1 MRRVLKWIGIVLGG
15 LVGLIL
21 VAAAVAVAVTSVRLN
36 RTYDVSVSA
45 VAIRDD
51 GEALA
56 RGEHLVK
63 ALAGCEG
70 CHGAD
75 LGGMVLLEDP
85 AIMTLYGPN
94 LTMGEGG
101 AAATFSDED
110 WVRVLRHGLR
120 ADGTPLLLMP
130 SQNFRWLT
138 DVDLGAIVTYI
149 RSLPPVDNETPPSRL
164 GPMGY
169 VLALTEPAFLPA
181 ALFDHDEVLE
191 TDVEP
196 GVTVEYGG
204 YLVAI
209 GTCRDCHGE
218 NLNGRPL
225 PPMLDEPPARNLTPA
240 GNLAN
245 WTEEDFI
252 RTMRTGVTP
261 DGYGLQE
268 PMAGVLTALKQQT
281 DEELAAIYLYLQSLP
296 PKEFG
301 K

>member
-1 MRRVLKWIGIVLGG
+1 MRRVLKWIGIILAG

-21 VAAAVAVAVTSVRLN
+21 VAAMVMVVVGSARMN
-36 RTYDVSVSA
+36 RTYNVNVSSV
-45 VAIRDD
+45 VIPDD
-51 GEALA
+51 AAALA

-94 LTMGEGG
+94 LTTGEGG

-110 WVRVLRHGLR
+110 WARVLRHGVD
-120 ADGTPLLLMP
+120 ADGKPLLLMP
-130 SQNFRWLT
+130 SQNYRWLT
-138 DVDLGAIVTYI
+138 DEDLGAIVAYI
-149 RSLPPVDNETPPSRL
+149 RSVPPVAYEVPAPRL

-181 ALFDHDEVLE
+181 ALFDHNEVLE
-191 TDVEP
+191 TDVDP
-196 GVTVEYGG
+196 GVSVEYGG

-240 GNLAN
+240 GNLAG
-245 WTEEDFI
+245 WSEEDFI
-252 RTMRTGVTP
+252 RTIRTGVTP

-268 PMAGVLTALKQQT
+268 PMAGALTALEQQT
-281 DEELAAIYLYLQSLP
+281 DEELAAIFMYLQSLP

-301 K
+301 E

>member
-1 MRRVLKWIGIVLGG
+1 MRRILKWISIVLAG

-21 VAAAVAVAVTSVRLN
+21 VAAMVMVVVGSARMN
-36 RTYDVSVSA
+36 RTYNVNVSA
-45 VAIRDD
+45 VVIPDD
-51 GEALA
+51 EAALA

-94 LTMGEGG
+94 LTTGEGG

-110 WVRVLRHGLR
+110 WARVLRHGVD
-120 ADGTPLLLMP
+120 ADGKPLLLMP
-130 SQNFRWLT
+130 SQNYRWLT
-138 DVDLGAIVTYI
+138 DEDLGAIVAYI
-149 RSLPPVDNETPPSRL
+149 RSVPPVDYEAPEPRL

-181 ALFDHDEVLE
+181 ALFDHGEVLV

-196 GVTVEYGG
+196 GVTEEYGG

-218 NLNGRPL
+218 DLNGRPL

-245 WTEEDFI
+245 WSEEDFI
-252 RTMRTGVTP
+252 RTIRTGVTP
-261 DGYGLQE
+261 SGYGLQE
-268 PMAGVLTALKQQT
+268 PMAGVLTALEQQT
-281 DEELAAIYLYLQSLP
+281 DEELAAIFMYLQSLP

-301 K
+301 E